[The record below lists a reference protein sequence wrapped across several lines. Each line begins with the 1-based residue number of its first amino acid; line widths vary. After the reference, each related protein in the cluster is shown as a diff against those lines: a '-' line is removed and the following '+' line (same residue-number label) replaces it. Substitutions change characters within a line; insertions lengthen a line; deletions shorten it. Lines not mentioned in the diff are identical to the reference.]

1 VPCYLENV
9 LTRVA
14 ALLVLLAAL
23 LQAAPVAPGAVSVR
37 SAAAV
42 RIQDA
47 RKQQRPLRRQ
57 PRRVCL
63 QLAVV
68 REAVATPRTFAGYTT
83 PHFQRPP
90 PTLS

>member
-23 LQAAPVAPGAVSVR
+23 LQAAPVATGAVTVR

-42 RIQDA
+42 RVQDA
-47 RKQQRPLRRQ
+47 RKEQRPLRLQ
-57 PRRVCL
+57 PRRAGLWLV
-63 QLAVV
+63 AI
-68 REAVATPRTFAGYTT
+68 RPMAATPRTFAGYTT

-90 PTLS
+90 PTFS